1 MNDVIETFVIDDL
14 LSSEELFLINKLFV
28 KNKMSYGW
36 KANGGKAYDF
46 GHWNNKIINEL
57 IPFKYDVTDLPQ
69 WKDVPVYPELWKRI
83 NQLYPDTPQ
92 TLYRV
97 YINGYTFGTD
107 GYAHV
112 DASWGEGKCTT
123 MVAYLNDKWH
133 HDWAGETVIY
143 DEDNNI
149 ETCVTPKP
157 GAAIVFDGRRL
168 HAARPVSRA
177 CPSLR
182 LITTFQFTS
191 KESRPNDP
199 LVEKLIEVSTKENHS
214 GSTFWNHLYDTFCA
228 AKELAKDSNKYKDR
242 TDSEDMIKASLFHSA
257 YGTQYYKYDSPFTRD
272 ELVQGLGEYAEELV
286 YIFCTLEDRDET
298 IYSNK
303 KGWNT
308 TMHRDLLLM
317 SSANLWS
324 MIPSRPMNQQN
335 ALYKKV
341 YRFLTKV

>member
-1 MNDVIETFVIDDL
+1 
-14 LSSEELFLINKLFV
+14 
-28 KNKMSYGW
+28 MSYGW
-36 KANGGKAYDF
+36 KANGTRDYDF
-46 GHWNNKIINEL
+46 GHWNNKIIEEL

-69 WKDVPVYPELWKRI
+69 WKDIPIYPELWNRI

-107 GYAHV
+107 GYAHT

-123 MVAYLNDKWH
+123 MVAYLNSEWY

-143 DEDNNI
+143 DDNTNI
-149 ETCVTPKP
+149 ETSVTPKP

-182 LITTFQFTS
+182 LITTFQYTS

-199 LVEKLIEVSTKENHS
+199 LVEKLIEVSMPHS
-214 GSTFWNHLYDTFCA
+214 HGPSVDPYPFWNHLYDTFVA
-228 AKELAKDSNKYKDR
+228 AKQLAKDSRRYENLNEA
-242 TDSEDMIKASLFHSA
+242 EDMIKASLFHSA

-272 ELVQGLGEYAEELV
+272 ELVEGLGEYAEELV
-286 YIFCTLEDRDET
+286 YIFCTLEDRNET
-298 IYSNK
+298 IHKNK
-303 KGWNT
+303 KGWNA

-317 SSANLWS
+317 AAANLWS
-324 MIPSRPMNQQN
+324 QIPFRPPGERTEW
-335 ALYKKV
+335 YKRAFK
-341 YRFLTKV
+341 LLAEA